1 MMAQTHREGDAM
13 ATTVLTRAEL
23 ETTSAELLPAR
34 ETLAWINITNVA
46 AVNIAI
52 AINAAS
58 VGSVATAV
66 ALQGVSSSQS

>member
-1 MMAQTHREGDAM
+1 M

>member
-1 MMAQTHREGDAM
+1 M

-23 ETTSAELLPAR
+23 EMTCAELLPAR

-66 ALQGVSSSQS
+66 ALQGVSSRQS